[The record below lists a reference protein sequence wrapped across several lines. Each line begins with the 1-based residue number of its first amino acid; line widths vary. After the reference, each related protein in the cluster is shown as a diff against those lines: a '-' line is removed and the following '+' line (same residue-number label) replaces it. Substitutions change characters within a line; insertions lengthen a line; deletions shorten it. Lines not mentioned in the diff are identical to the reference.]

1 MLKSK
6 KALLLFIGII
16 IPMVSGLVAILKGHS
31 NNKQQ
36 SLVLYGNVDIREVDL
51 GFRVAGRLQEIY
63 FDEGDYIKKGDL
75 LGKLDSTPYQD
86 KVKKAKAEADSAK
99 IASISADK
107 KFQRRQIAITTS
119 AISEED
125 FENSM
130 LNLKQ
135 LQANFQAAE
144 ANLASAKTDL
154 SDCLLYSPSDGFIL
168 TRIREPGTI
177 MSAGEPVYSLS
188 LETPVWIRSYVDE
201 PDLGKIY
208 PGMQA
213 EIITDSS
220 GDKVYKGHIGFI
232 SPIAEFTPKTV
243 ESPQLRTD
251 LVYRLR
257 VIVDDPD
264 NGIRQGMPVT
274 IKLLQKTTN

>member
-6 KALLLFIGII
+6 KALLILIGII
-16 IPMVSGLVAILKGHS
+16 ILFVSGLMAIFRGQSS
-31 NNKQQ
+31 NKHP

-51 GFRVAGRLQEIY
+51 GFRVSGRLQEIY
-63 FDEGDYIKKGDL
+63 FEEGDYIKKGDL
-75 LGKLDSTPYQD
+75 LGKLDPTPYHD
-86 KVKKAKAEADSAK
+86 KVRKAKAEADSAK

-107 KFQRRQIAITTS
+107 QFQRRQIAITSS

-144 ANLASAKTDL
+144 ATLASAKTDL
-154 SDCLLYSPSDGFIL
+154 TDCLLYSPSNGFIL

-177 MSAGEPVYSLS
+177 MSAGEPIYSLS
-188 LETPVWIRSYVDE
+188 LEAPIWIRSYIDE

-213 EIITDSS
+213 EITTDSS
-220 GDKVYKGHIGFI
+220 ADKVYKGHIGFI

-264 NGIRQGMPVT
+264 TGIRQGMPVT
-274 IKLLQKTTN
+274 IKLLQKTNN